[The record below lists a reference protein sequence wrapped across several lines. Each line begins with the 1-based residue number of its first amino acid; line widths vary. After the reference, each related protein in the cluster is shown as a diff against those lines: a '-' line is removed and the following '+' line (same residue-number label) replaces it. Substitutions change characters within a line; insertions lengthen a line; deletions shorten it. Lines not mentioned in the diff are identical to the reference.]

1 MLLAGSV
8 AGLAGDAELGDL
20 GFDVGILRII
30 EDRPR
35 LAVGGVALDLSF
47 IVILIALSLLQ
58 RVILI
63 VL

>member
-1 MLLAGSV
+1 
-8 AGLAGDAELGDL
+8 
-20 GFDVGILRII
+20 
-30 EDRPR
+30 
-35 LAVGGVALDLSF
+35 VGGVALDLSF

>member
-1 MLLAGSV
+1 MPF
-8 AGLAGDAELGDL
+8 AEIIYMITDKPLS
-20 GFDVGILRII
+20 FVRRFIPPLRMG
-30 EDRPR
+30 P
-35 LAVGGVALDLSF
+35 VALDLSF